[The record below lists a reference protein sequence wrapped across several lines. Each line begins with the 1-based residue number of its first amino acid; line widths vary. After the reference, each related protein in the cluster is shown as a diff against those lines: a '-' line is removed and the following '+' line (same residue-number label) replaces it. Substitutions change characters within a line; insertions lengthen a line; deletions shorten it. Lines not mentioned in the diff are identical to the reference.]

1 MELKSVLNEEGYFQ
15 MAIAVVE
22 RLEKEAAKQ
31 TIEEAR
37 ATFGLNYVD
46 LAAALDVDR
55 RTLLRYRKE
64 VSAPSPKV
72 RMRMEKLREIAYLLL
87 EVFETREDGLEWLY
101 SPVDLLRRRRPIAL
115 MRNGDIDDVLAVLA
129 GLYSGA
135 HT

>member
-1 MELKSVLNEEGYFQ
+1 MT
-15 MAIAVVE
+15 IAVVE
-22 RLEKEAAKQ
+22 QLEKEAAKQ

-37 ATFGLNYVD
+37 ETFGLNYVD
-46 LAAALDVDR
+46 LASALDVDR

-87 EVFETREDGLEWLY
+87 EVFETREEGLGWLY
-101 SPVDLLRRRRPIAL
+101 SSVELLRGRRPIDL

>member
-1 MELKSVLNEEGYFQ
+1 MNPKSVLNREGYFQ
-15 MAIAVVE
+15 VAIAVVE

-37 ATFGLNYVD
+37 ETFGLNYVD

-64 VSAPSPKV
+64 VNAPSPKV
-72 RMRMEKLREIAYLLL
+72 RIRMETLREIAYLLL
-87 EVFETREDGLEWLY
+87 EVFETREVGMEWLY
-101 SPVDLLRRRRPIAL
+101 SPVELLRRRRPIDL

-129 GLYSGA
+129 GMYSGA

>member
-1 MELKSVLNEEGYFQ
+1 MT
-15 MAIAVVE
+15 IAVVE
-22 RLEKEAAKQ
+22 QLEKEAAKQ

-37 ATFGLNYVD
+37 ETFGLNYVD

-87 EVFETREDGLEWLY
+87 EVFETREEGLGWLY
-101 SPVDLLRRRRPIAL
+101 SSVELLRGRRPIDL

>member
-1 MELKSVLNEEGYFQ
+1 MT
-15 MAIAVVE
+15 IAVVE
-22 RLEKEAAKQ
+22 QLEKEAAKQ

-87 EVFETREDGLEWLY
+87 EVFETREEGLGWLY
-101 SPVDLLRRRRPIAL
+101 SSVELLRGRRPIDL

>member
-1 MELKSVLNEEGYFQ
+1 MT
-15 MAIAVVE
+15 IAVVE

-37 ATFGLNYVD
+37 ETFGLNYVD
-46 LAAALDVDR
+46 LAAALDIDR

-87 EVFETREDGLEWLY
+87 EVFETKEEGLRWLY
-101 SPVDLLRRRRPIAL
+101 SSVELLRGRRPIDL
-115 MRNGDIDDVLAVLA
+115 MRNGEIDDVLAVLA

>member
-1 MELKSVLNEEGYFQ
+1 MT
-15 MAIAVVE
+15 IAVVE
-22 RLEKEAAKQ
+22 QLEKEAAKQ

-37 ATFGLNYVD
+37 ETFGLNYVD

-87 EVFETREDGLEWLY
+87 EVFETREDGLGWLY
-101 SPVDLLRRRRPIAL
+101 SSVELLRGRRPIDL

>member
-1 MELKSVLNEEGYFQ
+1 
-15 MAIAVVE
+15 MAIVVVE

-31 TIEEAR
+31 TIKEAR
-37 ATFGLNYVD
+37 ETFGLNYVD

-64 VSAPSPKV
+64 VNAPSPKV
-72 RMRMEKLREIAYLLL
+72 RMRMETLREIAYLLL
-87 EVFETREDGLEWLY
+87 EVFETREGGVEWLY
-101 SPVDLLRRRRPIAL
+101 SPVDLLRRRRPIDL
-115 MRNGDIDDVLAVLA
+115 MRNGDIDDVLAILA

>member
-1 MELKSVLNEEGYFQ
+1 MT
-15 MAIAVVE
+15 IAVVE

-37 ATFGLNYVD
+37 ETFGLNYVD
-46 LAAALDVDR
+46 LAAALDIDR

-72 RMRMEKLREIAYLLL
+72 RMRMEKLREITYLLL
-87 EVFETREDGLEWLY
+87 EVFETKEEGLRWLY
-101 SPVDLLRRRRPIAL
+101 SSVELLRGRRPIDL
-115 MRNGDIDDVLAVLA
+115 MRNGEIDDVLAVLA

>member
-1 MELKSVLNEEGYFQ
+1 

-22 RLEKEAAKQ
+22 RLEKEVAKQ

-64 VSAPSPKV
+64 VNAPSPKV

-87 EVFETREDGLEWLY
+87 EVFETRDEGLEWLY
-101 SPVDLLRRRRPIAL
+101 SPVDLLRGHRPIDL